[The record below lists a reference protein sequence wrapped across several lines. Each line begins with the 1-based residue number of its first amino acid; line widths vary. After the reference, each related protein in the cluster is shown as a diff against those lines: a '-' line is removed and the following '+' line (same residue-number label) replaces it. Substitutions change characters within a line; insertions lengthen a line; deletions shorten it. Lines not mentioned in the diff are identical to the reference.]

1 MTEKKFENIHPAYT
15 LVSQEYIDEVKSQ
28 AAMLRH
34 NKTGACIA
42 VLSNDDRNKVF
53 DISELQT
60 YTQDNRRRYYGGSV
74 RYPRHP
80 LSESGGRGLRTGD
93 GRKVH
98 PPISK
103 RGNVRA
109 APAALLPSESPAGRG
124 PPEPEA
130 ARLPGLPRLPNRKEQ
145 RQEES

>member
-53 DISELQT
+53 DIIFRTPPKDSTGVAHILEH
-60 YTQDNRRRYYGGSV
+60 SV
-74 RYPRHP
+74 
-80 LSESGGRGLRTGD
+80 L
-93 GRKVH
+93 
-98 PPISK
+98 
-103 RGNVRA
+103 
-109 APAALLPSESPAGRG
+109 
-124 PPEPEA
+124 
-130 ARLPGLPRLPNRKEQ
+130 
-145 RQEES
+145 